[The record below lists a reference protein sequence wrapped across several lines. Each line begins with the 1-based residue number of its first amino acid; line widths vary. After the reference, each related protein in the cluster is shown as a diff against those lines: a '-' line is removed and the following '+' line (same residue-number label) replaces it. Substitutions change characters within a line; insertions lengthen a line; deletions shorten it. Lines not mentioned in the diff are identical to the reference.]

1 MAAATNMSTGENI
14 NANGMRL
21 SQAIIREGFRQFPQ
35 VEQAWVNPAQ
45 WAQIAPL
52 QIAAG
57 YPFTA
62 LESDVVPSGQVW
74 FVGKGEVLGRII
86 NVK

>member
-1 MAAATNMSTGENI
+1 MSTGENI
-14 NANGMRL
+14 NANGMIL
-21 SQAIIREGFRQFPQ
+21 SQDLIRQGFRLFPQ

-45 WAQIAPL
+45 WPQIAPL
-52 QIAAG
+52 QISAG

-74 FVGKGEVLGRII
+74 FVGKGELLGRIV
-86 NVK
+86 NVASS